1 MYSHGKLLAH
11 GIRLDDSHSRVLK
24 KLQFISSSTFVST
37 VANSCRVS
45 ASAAQGT
52 AANTWVRR
60 QELWESPC
68 FAPAFGTTLDLS
80 QIPLS
85 WQLYRFPSLSLSSFH
100 QCWQQNCRLHSALIN
115 NLRRKTTKLANWHTR
130 STLTV
135 RVFFHS
141 VFISVSV
148 LCSSL

>member
-1 MYSHGKLLAH
+1 MVALRVLKWSLQVGHGSITILDLEGVNIDIKREVIKCIPMESCWPI

-100 QCWQQNCRLHSALIN
+100 QCWQ
-115 NLRRKTTKLANWHTR
+115 
-130 STLTV
+130 
-135 RVFFHS
+135 
-141 VFISVSV
+141 
-148 LCSSL
+148 

>member
-1 MYSHGKLLAH
+1 MVAL
-11 GIRLDDSHSRVLK
+11 RVLK
-24 KLQFISSSTFVST
+24 WSLQVGHGSITILDLEGVNIDIKREVIKCIPMESCWPMAYDSTTHILEFLKLQFISSSTFVST

-100 QCWQQNCRLHSALIN
+100 QCWQ
-115 NLRRKTTKLANWHTR
+115 
-130 STLTV
+130 
-135 RVFFHS
+135 
-141 VFISVSV
+141 
-148 LCSSL
+148 